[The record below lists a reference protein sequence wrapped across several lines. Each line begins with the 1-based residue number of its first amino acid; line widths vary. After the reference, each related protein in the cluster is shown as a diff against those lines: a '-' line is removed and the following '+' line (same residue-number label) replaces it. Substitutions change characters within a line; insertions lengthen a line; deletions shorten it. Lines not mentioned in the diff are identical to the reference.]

1 MSHGIKV
8 EVGLVTGDV
17 SIQEFSKEEINDIRK
32 DLAEEDYE
40 ALQHKPRKKILKE
53 LKKFISLNYE
63 NFTDQE
69 IAEIACCDVA
79 ALVSDT
85 TGQIELVGDLDDSD
99 YI

>member
-1 MSHGIKV
+1 MSHSIKV

-17 SIQEFSKEEINDIRK
+17 STQEFSKEEINEIRK
-32 DLAEEDYE
+32 DLVEEHYE

-69 IAEIACCDVA
+69 IAEIDCCDVA
-79 ALVSDT
+79 ALVSDA
-85 TGQIELVGDLDDSD
+85 TGQVELVGDFGDRD
-99 YI
+99 